1 MADAETPIKP
11 RPTGKRH
18 LPGDRRPDTSAM
30 VRVDQAGEHGAARIY
45 AGQLAVMGGRHQMAG
60 EIRHMAAQE
69 KRHLDG
75 MNAVMARRGV
85 RPTLFGPA
93 WHVAGF
99 VLGAGTALL
108 GPKVAMACTEAVE
121 TVIDEHYG
129 EQTEAL
135 AGGPES
141 SIDPEL
147 KAMIDD
153 YRADEVEHRDA
164 AAAHTGG
171 GAFPVLEAVIR
182 AGCRTAIAVA
192 RRI

>member
-1 MADAETPIKP
+1 MADAQTPLKP
-11 RPTGKRH
+11 RRH
-18 LPGDRRPDTSAM
+18 LPGDAREDTRAM
-30 VRVDQAGEHGAARIY
+30 IRVDQAGEHGAARIY
-45 AGQLAVMGGRHQMAG
+45 AGQLAVMGGRHAMAG

-108 GPKVAMACTEAVE
+108 GPKAAMACTEAVE

-129 EQTEAL
+129 EQTDAL
-135 AGGPES
+135 ADGS
-141 SIDPEL
+141 DHEL
-147 KAMIDD
+147 RAMIDD
-153 YRADEVEHRDA
+153 YRADEVQHRQT

-171 GAFPVLEAVIR
+171 SAFPVLEQVIR
-182 AGCRTAIAVA
+182 TGCRAAIAVA

>member
-1 MADAETPIKP
+1 MADAETPVKP
-11 RPTGKRH
+11 RRH
-18 LPGDRRPDTSAM
+18 LPGDRRPDTRSM

-45 AGQLAVMGGRHQMAG
+45 AGQLAVMGGRHPMAG
-60 EIRHMAAQE
+60 EIRHMALQE
-69 KRHLDG
+69 QRHLDG
-75 MNAVMARRGV
+75 MNRIMAQRGV
-85 RPTLFGPA
+85 RPTVLGPL

-99 VLGAGTALL
+99 ALGAGTALL
-108 GPKVAMACTEAVE
+108 GPKAAMACTEAVE

-129 EQTEAL
+129 EQTDAL
-135 AGGPES
+135 ADGS
-141 SIDPEL
+141 DPEL

-171 GAFPVLEAVIR
+171 GAFPVLESLIK

-192 RRI
+192 KRI

>member
-1 MADAETPIKP
+1 VADAETALKP
-11 RPTGKRH
+11 RRH
-18 LPGDRRPDTSAM
+18 LPGDRRPDTRAM

-45 AGQLAVMGGRHQMAG
+45 AGQLAVMGGRHRMAG

-69 KRHLDG
+69 QRHLDG
-75 MNAVMARRGV
+75 MNRILTARGV

-93 WHVAGF
+93 WHIAGF
-99 VLGAGTALL
+99 ALGAGTALL
-108 GPKVAMACTEAVE
+108 GPKAAMACTEAVE

-129 EQTEAL
+129 EQTAAL
-135 AGGPES
+135 ADGS
-141 SIDPEL
+141 DPEL

-171 GAFPVLEAVIR
+171 GAFPVLEALIK

>member
-1 MADAETPIKP
+1 MADAQTPHERPMKP
-11 RPTGKRH
+11 RRH
-18 LPGDRRPDTSAM
+18 LPGDTHADTRAM
-30 VRVDQAGEHGAARIY
+30 IRVDQAGEHGAARIY
-45 AGQLAVMGGRHQMAG
+45 AGQLAVMGGRHAMAG
-60 EIRHMAAQE
+60 EIRHMAGQE

-93 WHVAGF
+93 WHIAGF

-108 GPKVAMACTEAVE
+108 GPKAAMACTEAVE

-135 AGGPES
+135 ADGK
-141 SIDPEL
+141 DPEL

-153 YRADEVEHRDA
+153 YRADEVQHREA

-171 GAFPVLEAVIR
+171 AAFPVLESIIR

-192 RRI
+192 RKI

>member
-1 MADAETPIKP
+1 MADAETALKP
-11 RPTGKRH
+11 RRH
-18 LPGDRRPDTSAM
+18 LPGDRRPDTRAM

-45 AGQLAVMGGRHQMAG
+45 AGQLAVMGGRHRMAG

-69 KRHLDG
+69 QRHLDG
-75 MNAVMARRGV
+75 MNRILTARGV

-93 WHVAGF
+93 WHIAGF
-99 VLGAGTALL
+99 ALGAGTALL
-108 GPKVAMACTEAVE
+108 GPKAAMACTEAVE

-129 EQTEAL
+129 EQTAAL
-135 AGGPES
+135 ADGS
-141 SIDPEL
+141 DPEL

-171 GAFPVLEAVIR
+171 GAFPVLEALIK

>member
-11 RPTGKRH
+11 RRH
-18 LPGDRRPDTSAM
+18 LPGDRRLDTRAM

-45 AGQLAVMGGRHQMAG
+45 AGQLAVMGGRHAMAG
-60 EIRHMAAQE
+60 EIRHMAHQE
-69 KRHLDG
+69 QRHLDG

-85 RPTLFGPA
+85 RPTLFGPF

-99 VLGAGTALL
+99 ALGAGTALL
-108 GPKVAMACTEAVE
+108 GPKAAMACTEAVE

-129 EQTEAL
+129 EQTAAL
-135 AGGPES
+135 GDGA
-141 SIDPEL
+141 DPEL

-153 YRADEVEHRDA
+153 YRADEVEHREA

-171 GAFPVLEAVIR
+171 GAFPVLESLIK

-192 RRI
+192 KRI